1 MRKGKNI
8 NISRPADNY
17 QIIFSWI
24 MLAATVTIFLIILH
38 PRLIAE
44 RPVYHIGDIAQR
56 DIKARSDFF
65 VEDPQA
71 TEESRKNAAAAVL
84 TVYDYDPKVVAR
96 ITTRVNQAFDKA
108 QKIIQQY
115 RRQESSENKD
125 GPPGLKPGAET
136 SLGRKKLD
144 QLLWDFKPEFEET
157 IGLEIS
163 RGAYRILVRERFSE
177 TIAALIIKI
186 VSQIMDNGVVANKEV
201 LLQEN
206 EKGIVLRD
214 LVTQKERIVKALR
227 RFYGPAQAKAMVRIV
242 GQPLLK
248 KMNYNLV
255 NLVVDLSQRLIQPN
269 ITLNRHETELRR
281 NKAVTSI
288 KPILYQIKAGEML
301 LREGEKVTPTQ
312 LLKLK
317 AMQEQEESKRISVSG
332 AGVALILSLVL
343 IVVYVLAYQ
352 RQARFQRDHN
362 KNLVFLTVL
371 LTLVL
376 LIVKLSHLFA
386 SAFIHNGPFD
396 IPTSSVVYAIP
407 VATGSMTVCL
417 FLGLAAALPF
427 ALLSAICTAI
437 LFQGRFD
444 IFLYFF
450 ITTTMAALWVT
461 NCRERKI
468 FIQAGARLGIL
479 SVLAAAAV
487 GLYTTN
493 ATGIKL
499 LWDWILAFM
508 GGFSS
513 GVITAGIAPLI
524 EMTFGYT
531 SDITLLELGNL
542 DCPLLRRLMLE
553 APGTYHHSVVV
564 GSLVEAAAAEIGANP
579 LLAKVCG
586 YYHDIGKMKKPLYF
600 IENQRNGKNRHDK
613 LAPSMSALI
622 LIAHIKDGVELARKN
637 RLGKPIIDTIRQ
649 HHGTSLIQYFYDKAV
664 QLRGKDAVN
673 IDDYRYPGPKPQTK
687 EAGLVMLAD
696 VVEAA
701 SRTLDNPTPARIQ
714 GLVQNLINKVF
725 ADGQLDNCELTLKD
739 LHKIARSFNTIL
751 NGIHHHRIEY
761 SDSGEKGGGKIKNG
775 RFDRKQA
782 GEASDQS
789 RHDKEEGEGS
799 LKRLGLS

>member
-1 MRKGKNI
+1 MRKAI
-8 NISRPADNY
+8 NKSNPILSASSR
-17 QIIFSWI
+17 
-24 MLAATVTIFLIILH
+24 TIFGWMTLALAVAIFMVILH
-38 PRLIAE
+38 PRLIT
-44 RPVYHIGDIAQR
+44 RTPVYEIGDIAER

-65 VEDPQA
+65 VEDPLA
-71 TEESRKNAAAAVL
+71 TEESRKNAANAVL
-84 TVYDYDPKVVAR
+84 TVYDYDPRVAAKITAR
-96 ITTRVNQAFDKA
+96 INDAFSKAREIITRHQETGLEAQNMQPELTAAEKA
-108 QKIIQQY
+108 KWMAKQ
-115 RRQESSENKD
+115 
-125 GPPGLKPGAET
+125 
-136 SLGRKKLD
+136 LD
-144 QLLWDFKPEFEET
+144 QKLWDFKPEFEKI

-163 RGAYRILVRERFSE
+163 RGAYRILVRERFAEKVPS
-177 TIAALIIKI
+177 LIIRI
-186 VSQIMDNGVVANKEV
+186 VSQIMHNGVVANKEI

-214 LVTQKERIVKALR
+214 LVTQQERTVRALR
-227 RFYGPAQAKAMVRIV
+227 RFYGPDQAKAMVRIV

-255 NLVVDLSQRLIQPN
+255 NLVVDFSQRLIQPN

-281 NKAVTSI
+281 NRAAKAI

-301 LREGEKVTPTQ
+301 LREGEKVTPTK

-317 AMQEQEESKRISVSG
+317 AMQEQAEDKRISVSG

-343 IVVYVLAYQ
+343 MVVYVLSYR
-352 RQARFQRDHN
+352 RQHRFQRDHN
-362 KNLVFLTVL
+362 KNLIFLTVV

-376 LIVKLSHLFA
+376 LIVKLSHFFSA
-386 SAFIHNGPFD
+386 AFIPNAPFD
-396 IPTSSVVYAIP
+396 VPTSSVIYGIP
-407 VATGSMTVCL
+407 VATGTMTVCL

-427 ALLSAICTAI
+427 ALVSAICTAI
-437 LFQGRFD
+437 LLQGRFD
-444 IFLYFF
+444 VFLYFF
-450 ITTTMAALWVT
+450 VTTTMAALWVDH
-461 NCRERKI
+461 CRERRI
-468 FIQAGARLGIL
+468 FIQAGARLGVL

-493 ATGIKL
+493 STGITL
-499 LWDWILAFM
+499 LWDWVLAFM

-513 GVITAGIAPLI
+513 GILTAGIAPLM
-524 EMTFGYT
+524 EMTFRYT

-542 DCPLLRRLMLE
+542 DRPLLRRLMLE
-553 APGTYHHSVVV
+553 APGTYHHSVIV

-637 RLGKPIIDTIRQ
+637 RLGQPIIDTIRQ

-664 QLRGKDAVN
+664 QLKGKDAVN
-673 IDDYRYPGPKPQTK
+673 IDDFRYPGPKPQTK

-696 VVEAA
+696 IVEAA

-739 LHKIARSFNTIL
+739 LHKIARSFYTIL

-761 SDSGEKGGGKIKNG
+761 SETGERNSPKTKNG
-775 RFDRKQA
+775 RSDRRQA
-782 GEASDQS
+782 GEASDRS
-789 RHDKEEGEGS
+789 RKNKDKGPGH

>member
-1 MRKGKNI
+1 MRKGSNKN
-8 NISRPADNY
+8 NSSPSVNSRA
-17 QIIFSWI
+17 IFCW
-24 MLAATVTIFLIILH
+24 IILALTVAIFMVLLH
-38 PRLIAE
+38 PGLIT
-44 RPVYHIGDIAQR
+44 RPPEYQVGDIVER
-56 DIKARSDFF
+56 DIKARFDFF

-71 TEESRKNAAAAVL
+71 TEESRKNAAESVL
-84 TVYDYDPKVVAR
+84 TVYDYDPRVAVN
-96 ITTRVNQAFDKA
+96 ITTRVSEAFKKA
-108 QKIIQQY
+108 REIIARH
-115 RRQESSENKD
+115 RRQSDLEAKE
-125 GPPGLKPGAET
+125 GRPGLAPEERAKWSE
-136 SLGRKKLD
+136 KQLD
-144 QLLWDFKPEFEET
+144 QKLWDFKPEFEKI

-163 RGAYRILVRERFSE
+163 RGAYRILVRERFAE
-177 TIAALIIKI
+177 KIPALIIKI
-186 VSQIMDNGVVANKEV
+186 VSQIMLNGVVANKEI

-214 LVTQKERIVKALR
+214 LVTQQERTIRALR
-227 RFYGPAQAKAMVRIV
+227 RFYGPDQAKAMVRIV

-248 KMNYNLV
+248 NMNYNLV
-255 NLVVDLSQRLIQPN
+255 NLVVDLCQRLIQPN

-281 NKAVTSI
+281 NKAVEAI

-301 LREGEKVTPTQ
+301 LREGEKVTQTK

-317 AMQEQEESKRISVSG
+317 AMQEQAKDKRISVSG
-332 AGVALILSLVL
+332 AGVALVLSLVL
-343 IVVYVLAYQ
+343 IVVYVLYYR
-352 RQARFQRDHN
+352 RQQRFQRDHN
-362 KNLVFLTVL
+362 KNLVFLAVL

-376 LIVKLSHLFA
+376 LIVKLSHLFSA
-386 SAFIHNGPFD
+386 AFIHNAPFD
-396 IPTSSVVYAIP
+396 IPTSSVTYAIP

-417 FLGLAAALPF
+417 FLGLEAALPF
-427 ALLSAICTAI
+427 ALVSAICAAI

-444 IFLYFF
+444 VFLYFF
-450 ITTTMAALWVT
+450 ITTTMAALWVAH
-461 NCRERKI
+461 CRERKI
-468 FIQAGARLGIL
+468 FIQAGARLGVL

-493 ATGIKL
+493 STGIKL
-499 LWDWILAFM
+499 LWDWALAFM

-513 GVITAGIAPLI
+513 GILTAGIAPLI
-524 EMTFGYT
+524 EMTFHYT

-542 DCPLLRRLMLE
+542 DRPLLRRLMLE

-564 GSLVEAAAAEIGANP
+564 GSLVEAAAAEIGANS

-622 LIAHIKDGVELARKN
+622 LIAHIKDGVELARENK
-637 RLGKPIIDTIRQ
+637 LGQPIIDTIRQ

-664 QLRGKDAVN
+664 QLKGRDAVN
-673 IDDYRYPGPKPQTK
+673 IDDFRYPGPKPQTK

-696 VVEAA
+696 IVEAA
-701 SRTLDNPTPARIQ
+701 SRALDNPTPARIQ
-714 GLVQNLINKVF
+714 GLVQNLINEVF

-739 LHKIARSFNTIL
+739 LHKIARSFYTIL

-761 SDSGEKGGGKIKNG
+761 SDSGEKSSGKTRNG
-775 RFDRKQA
+775 RADRKQA
-782 GEASDQS
+782 GEASDRPRNDNDQGPG
-789 RHDKEEGEGS
+789 R